1 MRVGDEIKFSDKI
14 IKLQKLENTTEA
26 NFLKLIA
33 YFKIEEKNKTELV
46 LEPEIRIYDKPE
58 TITSEAAIK
67 TDIFKDRFL
76 VVNLV
81 KENEYLNVRYQEKP
95 FMLWIWISA
104 IIISLG
110 GIINIFKKMKNRY
123 YKYSIVIF
131 LIFTF
136 FIFYYGLKEKNF
148 YTPEDISIKKFP
160 NLILNDFYTNSET
173 SFDDI
178 LIGSN
183 YYLVNIWASWCL
195 PCREEH
201 PYLVQLKKNS
211 PIKIIG
217 INYKDKK
224 DNALKFLDE
233 YENPYLTI
241 LTDNNG
247 IASIEIGA
255 YGVPESFILNKEKKI
270 IKKIIGPIDKKK
282 FNEIKELIKK

>member
-1 MRVGDEIKFSDKI
+1 MKKKYYKFSI
-14 IKLQKLENTTEA
+14 IT
-26 NFLKLIA
+26 F
-33 YFKIEEKNKTELV
+33 F
-46 LEPEIRIYDKPE
+46 
-58 TITSEAAIK
+58 
-67 TDIFKDRFL
+67 IF
-76 VVNLV
+76 
-81 KENEYLNVRYQEKP
+81 
-95 FMLWIWISA
+95 
-104 IIISLG
+104 
-110 GIINIFKKMKNRY
+110 
-123 YKYSIVIF
+123 IF
-131 LIFTF
+131 L
-136 FIFYYGLKEKNF
+136 IFYYGLKQKNF

-217 INYKDKK
+217 INYKDKR
-224 DNALKFLDE
+224 DNASKFLDE

-270 IKKIIGPIDKKK
+270 IKKIIGPIDRKK

>member
-1 MRVGDEIKFSDKI
+1 
-14 IKLQKLENTTEA
+14 
-26 NFLKLIA
+26 
-33 YFKIEEKNKTELV
+33 
-46 LEPEIRIYDKPE
+46 
-58 TITSEAAIK
+58 
-67 TDIFKDRFL
+67 
-76 VVNLV
+76 
-81 KENEYLNVRYQEKP
+81 
-95 FMLWIWISA
+95 
-104 IIISLG
+104 
-110 GIINIFKKMKNRY
+110 MKSRY

-160 NLILNDFYTNSET
+160 NLIFNDFYSNNKISL
-173 SFDDI
+173 DDT
-178 LIGSN
+178 LKGSN

-211 PIKIIG
+211 TIKIIG

-224 DNALKFLDE
+224 DNALEFLDK
-233 YENPYLTI
+233 YENPYLII
-241 LTDNNG
+241 LNDNNG
-247 IASIEIGA
+247 TASIEIGA

-282 FNEIKELIKK
+282 FNEIKKLIKK

>member
-1 MRVGDEIKFSDKI
+1 
-14 IKLQKLENTTEA
+14 
-26 NFLKLIA
+26 
-33 YFKIEEKNKTELV
+33 
-46 LEPEIRIYDKPE
+46 
-58 TITSEAAIK
+58 
-67 TDIFKDRFL
+67 
-76 VVNLV
+76 
-81 KENEYLNVRYQEKP
+81 
-95 FMLWIWISA
+95 
-104 IIISLG
+104 
-110 GIINIFKKMKNRY
+110 MKSRY

-201 PYLVQLKKNS
+201 PYL
-211 PIKIIG
+211 
-217 INYKDKK
+217 
-224 DNALKFLDE
+224 
-233 YENPYLTI
+233 TI